1 MHGFYTHSNISYSV
15 FINYVDIYKS
25 VTNYKNNSQMFEIVF
40 HIKLSVSF
48 LFFSNSGTTCCLH
61 CSSETKIPV
70 ILFNESSFVKYQEIL
85 SLHKGQG
92 LKYSAFD
99 LPDKMDKS
107 YSCNMECYWK
117 FTALSKAQREKL
129 NCLKNTWTNPSN
141 NTNNLSW
148 FQDTCS
154 SMM

>member
-40 HIKLSVSF
+40 HTKLSVSF

-70 ILFNESSFVKYQEIL
+70 ILFNESSFVKYQETWVFIKGKVWSIL
-85 SLHKGQG
+85 HLIYQTKWTKVTVVIWSVIESSLLY
-92 LKYSAFD
+92 LKLSE
-99 LPDKMDKS
+99 KS
-107 YSCNMECYWK
+107 WIV
-117 FTALSKAQREKL
+117 
-129 NCLKNTWTNPSN
+129 
-141 NTNNLSW
+141 
-148 FQDTCS
+148 
-154 SMM
+154 